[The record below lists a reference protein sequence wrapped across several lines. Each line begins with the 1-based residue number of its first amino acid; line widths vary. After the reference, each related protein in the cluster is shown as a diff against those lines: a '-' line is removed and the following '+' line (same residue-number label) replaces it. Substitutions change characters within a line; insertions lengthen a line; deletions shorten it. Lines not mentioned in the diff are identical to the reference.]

1 MSSGKSGFKLRT
13 NSGRAAHPDV
23 PQVAEMFLKGE
34 IDRRSFL
41 RTVTL
46 LGITAASA
54 RAFSGAIAPAQ
65 AQEAPKKGGS
75 LRYGA
80 AVMEINDP
88 ALITWTQ
95 PSNVLRNVV
104 EYLTRVD
111 EDNLTVPQLAASW
124 DPSAD
129 LMTWKFKLQPGVK
142 WSNGDAFTTEDVAFN
157 IRRWIA
163 PESKSS
169 NKSAFSSVKDVE
181 VINELEF
188 ALHLTR
194 PVLAIQEMLYAYT
207 CPILHRKF
215 SEQGGVW
222 TKNPI
227 GTGPYTLAEFAVGQ
241 KATLRRRDGYWGK
254 APLLDEIRFIDLGTD
269 VSASIQALAA
279 NQVDLVPFINTTDI
293 DVVKRLPNVS
303 LLTGRAAQTICIR
316 MQGTQKPFD
325 DIRVRKAMV
334 LASDNQKML
343 ELGYRGLGVVA
354 ENHHVAPFQPEYFK
368 LPPLKR
374 DVAQAKAL
382 LAEAGY
388 PNGVDV
394 SLVVGNTQG
403 RWEQDTAQV
412 MQQQVA
418 EAGIRMKLDVKP
430 ASEFWPIWDKV
441 PFGLTFW
448 AHRPLA
454 VMTLD
459 LAYRSGGSWN
469 ESRYA
474 LKEFDEALNRAGGIV
489 DPKQRSLAMEQVE
502 RILQDAAVMVQPYWA
517 DRFGAMSNRVRGF
530 RLHPATYNNLTATWL
545 A

>member
-1 MSSGKSGFKLRT
+1 MSILRT
-13 NSGRAAHPDV
+13 TSGRPAHPDV
-23 PQVAEMFLKGE
+23 PAVADQFVKGE
-34 IDRRSFL
+34 IDRRAFL

-46 LGITAASA
+46 LGVSAASA
-54 RAFSGAIAPAQ
+54 MAFAGVAPAQ
-65 AQEAPKKGGS
+65 AQETPKKGGS

-80 AVMEINDP
+80 AIMEMNDP
-88 ALITWTQ
+88 MMITWTQ
-95 PSNVLRNVV
+95 PSNVLRNVI
-104 EYLTRVD
+104 EFLTRVD
-111 EDNLTVPQLAASW
+111 EDNITHPSLAASW

-129 LMTWKFKLQPGVK
+129 LMTWKFKLQPNVK

-169 NKSAFSSVKDVE
+169 NKSAFSAIKDVQ
-181 VINELEF
+181 VVNDLEF
-188 ALHLTR
+188 VLNLSR
-194 PVLAIQEMLYAYT
+194 PTLAIPEMFFAYT
-207 CPILHRKF
+207 CPIVHRKF
-215 SEQGGVW
+215 VEQGGVF

-227 GTGPYTLAEFAVGQ
+227 GTGPYDLVEFAVGQ
-241 KATLRRRDGYWGK
+241 KATLKRKAAYWGT
-254 APLLDEIRFIDLGTD
+254 PVHLDEIRFIDLGTD
-269 VSASIQALAA
+269 VTASIQALAA
-279 NQVDLVPFINTTDI
+279 GQVDIVPSINTTDI
-293 DVVKRLPNVS
+293 DVVKRLPNAT
-303 LLTGRAAQTICIR
+303 LLSGHAAQTICIR
-316 MQGTQKPFD
+316 MQVNQKPFD

-334 LASDNQKML
+334 LAADNQKIL
-343 ELGYRGLGVVA
+343 ELGYRGLGMVA

-388 PNGVDV
+388 KDGIDV
-394 SLVVGNTQG
+394 SLTLGNTQG
-403 RWEQDTAQV
+403 RWEQDCAQIL
-412 MQQQVA
+412 QQQVA

-459 LAYRSGGSWN
+459 LAYRGGGSWN

-474 LKEFDEALNRAGGIV
+474 SAEFDAALNKATGIV
-489 DPKQRSLAMEQVE
+489 DPKQRAVAMEAVE
-502 RILQDAAVMVQPYWA
+502 KILQDAAVMVQPFWG
-517 DRFGAMSNRVRGF
+517 DRFGAISNKVRGF
-530 RLHPATYNNLTATWL
+530 RLHPATYNALANVWL

>member
-1 MSSGKSGFKLRT
+1 MSMLRT
-13 NSGRAAHPDV
+13 TSGRPAHPEV
-23 PQVAEMFLKGE
+23 SAVADQFLRGE
-34 IDRRSFL
+34 IDRRAFL

-46 LGITAASA
+46 LGISAASA
-54 RAFSGAIAPAQ
+54 MGFAGGMAPAQ
-65 AQEAPKKGGS
+65 AQETPKKGGS

-80 AVMEINDP
+80 AIMEMNDP
-88 ALITWTQ
+88 MMITWTQ
-95 PSNVLRNVV
+95 PSNILRNVI
-104 EYLTRVD
+104 EFLTRVD
-111 EDNLTVPQLAASW
+111 EDNITHPHLAASW

-129 LMTWKFKLQPGVK
+129 LMTWKFKLQPNVK

-169 NKSAFSSVKDVE
+169 NKSAFSAIKDVT
-181 VINELEF
+181 VVNDLEF
-188 ALHLTR
+188 VLNLSR
-194 PVLAIQEMLYAYT
+194 PTLAIPEMFFAYT
-207 CPILHRKF
+207 CPIVHRKF
-215 SEQGGVW
+215 VEQGGVF

-227 GTGPYTLAEFAVGQ
+227 GTGPYDLVEFAVGQ
-241 KATLRRRDGYWGK
+241 KATLKRKAAYWG
-254 APLLDEIRFIDLGTD
+254 APVHLDEIRFIDLGTD
-269 VSASIQALAA
+269 VTASIQALAA
-279 NQVDLVPFINTTDI
+279 GQVDIVPSINTTDI
-293 DVVKRLPNVS
+293 DVVKRLPNAT
-303 LLTGRAAQTICIR
+303 LLSGHAAQTICIR
-316 MQGTQKPFD
+316 MQVNQKPFD

-334 LASDNQKML
+334 LAADNQKIL
-343 ELGYRGLGVVA
+343 ELGYRGLGMVA

-388 PNGVDV
+388 KDGIDV
-394 SLVVGNTQG
+394 SLTLGNTQG
-403 RWEQDTAQV
+403 RWEQDCAQV
-412 MQQQVA
+412 LQQQVA

-459 LAYRSGGSWN
+459 LAYRGGGSWN

-474 LKEFDEALNRAGGIV
+474 SAEFDAALNKATGIV
-489 DPKQRSLAMEQVE
+489 DPKQRAVAMEAVE
-502 RILQDAAVMVQPYWA
+502 RILQDAAVMVQPFWG
-517 DRFGAMSNRVRGF
+517 DRFGAISNKVRGF
-530 RLHPATYNNLTATWL
+530 RLHPATYNALANVWL